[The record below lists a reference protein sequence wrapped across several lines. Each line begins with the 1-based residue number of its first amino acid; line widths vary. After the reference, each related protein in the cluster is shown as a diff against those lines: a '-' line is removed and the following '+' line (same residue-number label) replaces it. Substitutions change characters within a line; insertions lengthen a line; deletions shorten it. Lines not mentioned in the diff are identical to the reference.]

1 MSEVLLALKE
11 AKETINRLLAQYPI
25 GSTTRRIELN
35 NDLKH
40 IRDQITIVE
49 SFLEPFTV
57 AELEN
62 MEKEND

>member
-1 MSEVLLALKE
+1 MSEVLQALKE
-11 AKETINRLLAQYPI
+11 TKEIVDRLLSQYPI

-35 NDLKH
+35 NDLKR
-40 IRDQITIVE
+40 IKDQITIIE

>member
-1 MSEVLLALKE
+1 MSEVLQALKE
-11 AKETINRLLAQYPI
+11 TKEIVDRLLSQYPI

-35 NDLKH
+35 NDLKR
-40 IRDQITIVE
+40 IKDQITIIE

-62 MEKEND
+62 MEKQND

>member
-1 MSEVLLALKE
+1 MSEVLIALKE
-11 AKETINRLLAQYPI
+11 AKQTLNRLLIQYPI

-35 NDLKH
+35 NDLKR
-40 IRDQITIVE
+40 IKDQITIVE

-62 MEKEND
+62 EDYENV

>member
-1 MSEVLLALKE
+1 MSEVLQALKE
-11 AKETINRLLAQYPI
+11 TKEIVDRLLSQYPI
-25 GSTTRRIELN
+25 GSTSRRIELN
-35 NDLKH
+35 NDLKR
-40 IRDQITIVE
+40 IKDQITIIK

>member
-1 MSEVLLALKE
+1 MSEVLQALKE
-11 AKETINRLLAQYPI
+11 TKEIVDRLLSQYPI
-25 GSTTRRIELN
+25 GSTSRRIELN

-40 IRDQITIVE
+40 IKDQITIIE

-62 MEKEND
+62 MEELK

>member
-1 MSEVLLALKE
+1 MSEVLLALRE
-11 AKETINRLLAQYPI
+11 AKETLNRLLVQYPI
-25 GSTTRRIELN
+25 GSTNRRIELN
-35 NDLKH
+35 NDLKR
-40 IRDQITIVE
+40 IKDQITIVE

>member
-1 MSEVLLALKE
+1 MSEVLQALKKT
-11 AKETINRLLAQYPI
+11 KEIVDRLLSQYPI

-35 NDLKH
+35 NDLKR
-40 IRDQITIVE
+40 IKDQITIIE

>member
-1 MSEVLLALKE
+1 MSEVLQALKE
-11 AKETINRLLAQYPI
+11 TKEIVDRLLSQYPI
-25 GSTTRRIELN
+25 GSTSRRIELN
-35 NDLKH
+35 NDLKR
-40 IRDQITIVE
+40 IKDQITIIE

>member
-1 MSEVLLALKE
+1 MSEVLQALKE
-11 AKETINRLLAQYPI
+11 TKEIVDRLLSQYPI

-35 NDLKH
+35 NDLKR
-40 IRDQITIVE
+40 IKDQITIIE

-62 MEKEND
+62 MEELK

>member
-1 MSEVLLALKE
+1 MSEVLRALKE
-11 AKETINRLLAQYPI
+11 TKEIVDRLLGQYPV
-25 GSTTRRIELN
+25 GSTNRRIELN
-35 NDLKH
+35 NDLKR
-40 IRDQITIVE
+40 IKDQITIVE

>member
-1 MSEVLLALKE
+1 MSEVLQALKKT
-11 AKETINRLLAQYPI
+11 KEIVDRLLSQYPI

-35 NDLKH
+35 NDLKR
-40 IRDQITIVE
+40 IKDQITIIE

-62 MEKEND
+62 MEKENV

>member
-1 MSEVLLALKE
+1 MSEVLIALKE
-11 AKETINRLLAQYPI
+11 AKDTLNRLLIQYPI

-35 NDLKH
+35 NDLKR
-40 IRDQITIVE
+40 IKDQITIVE

-62 MEKEND
+62 EDYENV

>member
-1 MSEVLLALKE
+1 MSEVLQALKKT
-11 AKETINRLLAQYPI
+11 KEIVDRLLSQYPI

-35 NDLKH
+35 NDLKR
-40 IRDQITIVE
+40 IKDQITIVE

-57 AELEN
+57 AQLEN

>member
-1 MSEVLLALKE
+1 MSEVLQALKE
-11 AKETINRLLAQYPI
+11 AKEIVDRLLIQYPI

-35 NDLKH
+35 NDLKR
-40 IRDQITIVE
+40 IKDQITIVE